1 MRLIKLAV
9 ISIVVLFLVI
19 TAISLLFPSKARVS
33 RATDIHA
40 PKEKVYALVNNISN
54 WEKWLQGGQKIQPL
68 SKETEGKG
76 AIAEIEGSRVLILRN
91 DADTIV
97 TEWIGANGGKQT
109 GVFVFMHQQNV
120 TTVNW
125 YFEQKLKWFPWEK
138 FGSMFNDKILGKA
151 LEDNLEG
158 LKKAAEQE

>member
-1 MRLIKLAV
+1 MRLLKLAAF
-9 ISIVVLFLVI
+9 SIVILFLVV

-33 RATDIHA
+33 RATDIQA

-54 WEKWLQGGQKIQPL
+54 WRRWLQGGQQVQAISQQ
-68 SKETEGKG
+68 TEGKG

-91 DADTIV
+91 NADTIV

-109 GVFVFMHQQNV
+109 GVFVFISQQNV

-125 YFEQKLKWFPWEK
+125 YFEQQLKWFPWEK

-151 LEDNLEG
+151 LEDNLDG
-158 LKKAAEQE
+158 LKKVAEQE